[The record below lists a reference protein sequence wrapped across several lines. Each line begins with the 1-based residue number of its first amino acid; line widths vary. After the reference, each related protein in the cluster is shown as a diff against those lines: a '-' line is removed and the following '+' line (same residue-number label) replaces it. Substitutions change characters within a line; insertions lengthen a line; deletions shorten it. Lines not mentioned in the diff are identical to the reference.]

1 MLHVPNET
9 SFTRQEKA
17 AENFEDMHQ
26 AKTMLV
32 LMLRGLTSSLEFP
45 YAQFACQN
53 VTGEQLYNPVT
64 EAIFRLERLG
74 LKVNLTLTSFSI
86 AYVLCIHHRY

>member
-1 MLHVPNET
+1 
-9 SFTRQEKA
+9 
-17 AENFEDMHQ
+17 
-26 AKTMLV
+26 MLV

-45 YAQFACQN
+45 YACQN

-64 EAIFRLERLG
+64 EAIFLEQLG
-74 LKVNLTLTSFSI
+74 LKVNLTLISFSI